1 MDIVSIFNK
10 MILCLYVSDWNVY
23 RWLVDILLYLIIV
36 IVIFFN
42 S

>member
-1 MDIVSIFNK
+1 MDIVSTPNK

-23 RWLVDILLYLIIV
+23 RWLVDILLPLIV
-36 IVIFFN
+36 VTVIFFN